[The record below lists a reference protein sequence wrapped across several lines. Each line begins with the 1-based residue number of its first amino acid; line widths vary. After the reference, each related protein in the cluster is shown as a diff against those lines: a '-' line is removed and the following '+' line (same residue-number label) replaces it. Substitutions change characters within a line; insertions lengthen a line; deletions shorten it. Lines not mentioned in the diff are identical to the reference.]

1 MSQSF
6 QAALTHAGQRL
17 SGAGIEEFRREARI
31 LLAFVVGLDPLQV
44 SMRLEEVL
52 NAEQSA
58 KLEAALRSRVAR
70 VPMSHILG
78 YRDFYEHR
86 FIVTPDVLDPRPETE
101 ELVARALS
109 APFENV
115 LDLGTGSGC
124 IILSLLAENSSARG
138 LAVDQSAQAL
148 EVARRNA
155 ENLRLTDRLRFCRS
169 DWCQELPAEQFDL
182 IVSNPPYIHPAALK
196 GLSPEVH
203 HEPISAL
210 TDNIDGLSH
219 YATIAHQAHGFLAPQ
234 GRLLFEIGYDQGAAV
249 AEILRK
255 EGYGDITILE
265 DLDHRPR
272 VVSCRARAEKWN
284 NRNK

>member
-6 QAALTHAGQRL
+6 QTALTHAGQRL

-44 SMRLEEVL
+44 SMRLEETL
-52 NAEQSA
+52 NVEQSA

-101 ELVARALS
+101 ELVTRALS
-109 APFENV
+109 APFQNV

-272 VVSCRARAEKWN
+272 VVSCRARAEKME
-284 NRNK
+284 

>member
-6 QAALTHAGQRL
+6 QTALTHAGQRL

-44 SMRLEEVL
+44 SMRLEETL
-52 NAEQSA
+52 NVEQSA

-155 ENLRLTDRLRFCRS
+155 ENLRLTDRLAFCRS
-169 DWCQELPAEQFDL
+169 DWCQELSAEQFDL

-219 YATIAHQAHGFLAPQ
+219 YATIAHQAHGFLAPE

-249 AEILRK
+249 AQILRK
-255 EGYGDITILE
+255 EGYRDIAILE

-272 VVSCRARAEKWN
+272 VVSCQARVEKME
-284 NRNK
+284 

>member
-1 MSQSF
+1 MSQTL

-17 SGAGIEEFRREARI
+17 SAAGVEDFRREARI
-31 LLAFVVGLDPLQV
+31 LLAFVLDIDMLQV
-44 SMRLEEVL
+44 SLRLEQTL

-58 KLEAALRSRVAR
+58 ALEDALTLRMAR

-109 APFENV
+109 APFHNV

-124 IILSLLAENSSARG
+124 IILSLLAINSSARG
-138 LAVDQSAQAL
+138 LAVDQSEKAL

-155 ENLRLTDRLRFCRS
+155 EKLQLTDRMQFCRS
-169 DWCQELPAEQFDL
+169 DWCSEISTERFDL
-182 IVSNPPYIHPAALK
+182 IVSNPPYIHPNVWK
-196 GLSPEVH
+196 GLSSEGH
-203 HEPISAL
+203 QEPKSAL
-210 TDNIDGLSH
+210 TDDKDGLSH
-219 YATIAHQAHGFLAPQ
+219 YATIAHQAHGFLAAE
-234 GRLLFEIGYDQGAAV
+234 GRLLFEIGCDQGAAV
-249 AEILRK
+249 VELLRH
-255 EGYGDITILE
+255 EGYRDIAILE

-272 VVSCRARAEKWN
+272 VVSCRARPAKN
-284 NRNK
+284 N

>member
-219 YATIAHQAHGFLAPQ
+219 YATIAHQAHGLLAPQ

-272 VVSCRARAEKWN
+272 VVSCRARAEKME
-284 NRNK
+284 

>member
-109 APFENV
+109 DPFENV

-169 DWCQELPAEQFDL
+169 DWCRELPAEQFDL

-219 YATIAHQAHGFLAPQ
+219 YETIAHQAHGFLAPQ

-272 VVSCRARAEKWN
+272 VVSCRARAEKME
-284 NRNK
+284 

>member
-44 SMRLEEVL
+44 SMRLEDVL

-101 ELVARALS
+101 DLVARALS

-272 VVSCRARAEKWN
+272 VVSCRARAEKME
-284 NRNK
+284 

>member
-169 DWCQELPAEQFDL
+169 DWCQELSAEQFDL

-272 VVSCRARAEKWN
+272 VVSCRARAEKME
-284 NRNK
+284 

>member
-6 QAALTHAGQRL
+6 QTALTHAGQRL

-44 SMRLEEVL
+44 SMRLEETL
-52 NAEQSA
+52 NVEQSA

-101 ELVARALS
+101 ELVTRALS
-109 APFENV
+109 APFQNV

-138 LAVDQSAQAL
+138 LALDQSAKAL

-249 AEILRK
+249 AQLLRR
-255 EGYGDITILE
+255 EGYRDIAILE

-272 VVSCRARAEKWN
+272 VVSCRARAEKME
-284 NRNK
+284 

>member
-6 QAALTHAGQRL
+6 QAALAHAGQRL

-210 TDNIDGLSH
+210 TDNINGLSH

-272 VVSCRARAEKWN
+272 VVSCRARAEKME
-284 NRNK
+284 

>member
-196 GLSPEVH
+196 GLSPEGH
-203 HEPISAL
+203 HEPRSAL

-255 EGYGDITILE
+255 EGYGDITILK

-272 VVSCRARAEKWN
+272 VVSCRARAEKME
-284 NRNK
+284 

>member
-219 YATIAHQAHGFLAPQ
+219 YATIAHQAHGFLASQ

-272 VVSCRARAEKWN
+272 VVSCRARAEKME
-284 NRNK
+284 

>member
-6 QAALTHAGQRL
+6 QTALTHAGQRL

-44 SMRLEEVL
+44 SMRLEDVL

-101 ELVARALS
+101 DLVARALS

-169 DWCQELPAEQFDL
+169 DWCQELSAEQFDL

-272 VVSCRARAEKWN
+272 VVSCRARAEKME
-284 NRNK
+284 

>member
-169 DWCQELPAEQFDL
+169 DWCQELSAEQFDV

-272 VVSCRARAEKWN
+272 VVSCRARAEKME
-284 NRNK
+284 

>member
-255 EGYGDITILE
+255 EGYGDISILE

-272 VVSCRARAEKWN
+272 VVSCRARAEKME
-284 NRNK
+284 

>member
-6 QAALTHAGQRL
+6 QTALTHAGQRL

-44 SMRLEEVL
+44 SMRLEETL
-52 NAEQSA
+52 NVEQSA

-101 ELVARALS
+101 ELVTRALS
-109 APFENV
+109 APFQNV

-138 LAVDQSAQAL
+138 LAVDQSAKAL

-255 EGYGDITILE
+255 EGYGDIAILE

-272 VVSCRARAEKWN
+272 VVSCRARAEKME
-284 NRNK
+284 

>member
-6 QAALTHAGQRL
+6 QTALTHAGQRL

-44 SMRLEEVL
+44 SMRLEETL
-52 NAEQSA
+52 NVEQSA

-169 DWCQELPAEQFDL
+169 DWCQELSAEQFDL

-219 YATIAHQAHGFLAPQ
+219 YATIAHQAHGFLAPE

-249 AEILRK
+249 AQILRK
-255 EGYGDITILE
+255 EGYRDIAILE

-272 VVSCRARAEKWN
+272 VVSCQARVEKME
-284 NRNK
+284 